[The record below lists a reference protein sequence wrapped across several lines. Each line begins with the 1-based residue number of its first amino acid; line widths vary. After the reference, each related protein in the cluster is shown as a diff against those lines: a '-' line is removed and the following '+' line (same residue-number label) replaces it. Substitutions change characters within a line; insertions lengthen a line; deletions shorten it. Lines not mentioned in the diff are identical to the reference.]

1 MRLLPAAYLTSYTLS
16 ALGNSIASIVL
27 PLVVLQTTGSALAA
41 GTVAAATVVP
51 AVVAGLFMGVL
62 IDRINRR
69 TSSVLTDLIS
79 SASMLALPLVDMIT
93 GLSLGW
99 FILFGIIGAVGDV
112 PGITAREALLPA
124 VIRHGRISAERIT
137 GTREALGAV
146 ALLVGPA
153 AAGFLVTVL
162 GGTTAL
168 WITAFTSLAAALITL
183 LIPHRVGQLEPAG
196 PIEQAPAR
204 RAWALL
210 REGWSEMARNG
221 FIRVT
226 TTITVVGVV
235 AIGGMQGIVLPLYF
249 TEINQPGMVGFVM
262 SAIAAGSLL
271 GGGIYAVA
279 GARGTRR
286 RWFVSGVIGNIIG
299 LIIVATLASTAVLLA
314 GAFVLGFSVGLFGA
328 LIGVLSI
335 ERIPES
341 TRGRVLGT
349 QNTFVTAASPLGI
362 FLAGTITELTDIRIA
377 LMALAACWII
387 GLLVALGASSMR
399 NLDRPAPT
407 TGNDH
412 EARQNAQQ

>member
-1 MRLLPAAYLTSYTLS
+1 MRLLPTVYLASYTLS

-41 GTVAAATVVP
+41 GTVAAATVIP
-51 AVVAGLFMGVL
+51 AVVAGLFMGVV

-79 SASMLALPLVDMIT
+79 AASMLALPIVDMIT

-124 VIRHGRISAERIT
+124 VIRHGHMSAERIT

-146 ALLVGPA
+146 ALLIGPA
-153 AAGFLVTVL
+153 AAGFLVTML

-183 LIPHRVGQLEPAG
+183 LIPRRVGELKAAAPTMK
-196 PIEQAPAR
+196 APAR
-204 RAWALL
+204 RAWAQL
-210 REGWSEMARNG
+210 REGWSEMTRNG

-226 TTITVVGVV
+226 TIITIVGVV

-249 TEINQPGMVGFVM
+249 TEIDRPGMVGFVM
-262 SAIAAGSLL
+262 SAIAAGSLV
-271 GGGIYAVA
+271 GGGIYATA
-279 GARGTRR
+279 GTRGTRR
-286 RWFVSGVIGNIIG
+286 RWFV
-299 LIIVATLASTAVLLA
+299 
-314 GAFVLGFSVGLFGA
+314 F
-328 LIGVLSI
+328 GVLSI
-335 ERIPES
+335 ERIPEGK
-341 TRGRVLGT
+341 RGRVLGT

-362 FLAGTITELTDIRIA
+362 FLAGTLTEFTDVHTAMIT
-377 LMALAACWII
+377 LAACWVL
-387 GLLVALGASSMR
+387 GLLIALSARSMR
-399 NLDRPAPT
+399 NLDKPAPAAHH
-407 TGNDH
+407 DD
-412 EARQNAQQ
+412 EARHSA